1 MKRLKATEDPQWPR
15 VYSLGRPRSRG
26 HMPSLVGNSAQ
37 GLGVLGWALTR
48 IRNLPLVLQIF
59 LEVA

>member
-1 MKRLKATEDPQWPR
+1 
-15 VYSLGRPRSRG
+15 
-26 HMPSLVGNSAQ
+26 MPSLVDNSAQ

-48 IRNLPLVLQIF
+48 IHNLPLVLQIF